1 VIDVAVLGI
10 GNTVGEILYFDELQ
24 VAAKG
29 GEAGDDPE
37 RIRSPFEPPPRVATP
52 VPTQARFG
60 TLYPSGGKP
69 RIGTHPPAIGA
80 NPSSKGAPSG
90 GIDWMGPRG
99 NNNAANSGRGN
110 RGNQGKPWR
119 MSWDWAVD
127 FSAAQGQNNW
137 HYREWDG
144 KEYRDLTWSAAEN
157 AWLGV
162 GRDTA
167 KAGRKEVRIEQG
179 KLKPEQNDAA
189 LTWVAGRPGTVA
201 VTGAAKKFNTKTG
214 DGVYVGILMNDK
226 DVLWQKTLAFNDGQG
241 AAHAINVSVQT
252 GDTIVFRVNQRGN
265 SSADMVEW
273 NPKIAYV
280 N

>member
-1 VIDVAVLGI
+1 
-10 GNTVGEILYFDELQ
+10 
-24 VAAKG
+24 
-29 GEAGDDPE
+29 
-37 RIRSPFEPPPRVATP
+37 
-52 VPTQARFG
+52 
-60 TLYPSGGKP
+60 
-69 RIGTHPPAIGA
+69 
-80 NPSSKGAPSG
+80 
-90 GIDWMGPRG
+90 
-99 NNNAANSGRGN
+99 
-110 RGNQGKPWR
+110 
-119 MSWDWAVD
+119 
-127 FSAAQGQNNW
+127 
-137 HYREWDG
+137 
-144 KEYRDLTWSAAEN
+144 
-157 AWLGV
+157 
-162 GRDTA
+162 
-167 KAGRKEVRIEQG
+167 VRIEQG